1 MSTAFTHTTVLLE
14 ETVAQLPLA
23 TGKIFVDGTMGGGGH
38 SERILQCSQAELIAV
53 DKDDQAFGYAK
64 ARLEAYEKRVTFVK
78 SDFKEIKEIL
88 QQLNIAQIDGM
99 VLDLGV
105 SSFQL
110 DDAERGFSY
119 MKDAPIDMRM
129 DRRAAFSA
137 YDIVNGYDKQALQK
151 IIYEYGEEKFGSR
164 IAEAIIRNRPIKT
177 TLQLAEVIKQAIP
190 ASNRRTGPHPAKR
203 TFQALR
209 IEVNRELDVLNDS
222 IDTMIDLLNPGGRLS
237 IITFHSLEDRIVK
250 NTFRTA
256 EHPCTCPPEFP
267 QCICGKKSK
276 GKVLTRKPILP
287 SEREVELNPRARS
300 AKLRAFQKIN
310 SVD

>member
-1 MSTAFTHTTVLLE
+1 
-14 ETVAQLPLA
+14 
-23 TGKIFVDGTMGGGGH
+23 MGGGGH
-38 SERILQCSQAELIAV
+38 SERILQCSQAELIAI

-209 IEVNRELDVLNDS
+209 IEVNDELGILQQAIEDIIDVLA
-222 IDTMIDLLNPGGRLS
+222 PGGVIS

>member
-1 MSTAFTHTTVLLE
+1 M
-14 ETVAQLPLA
+14 
-23 TGKIFVDGTMGGGGH
+23 
-38 SERILQCSQAELIAV
+38 IAV

-209 IEVNRELDVLNDS
+209 IEVNDELGILQQAIEDIIDVLA
-222 IDTMIDLLNPGGRLS
+222 PGGVIS

>member
-1 MSTAFTHTTVLLE
+1 MSTTFTHTTVLLE

-209 IEVNRELDVLNDS
+209 IEVNDELGILQQAIEDIIDVLA
-222 IDTMIDLLNPGGRLS
+222 PGGVIS

>member
-151 IIYEYGEEKFGSR
+151 IIYEYGEEKFG
-164 IAEAIIRNRPIKT
+164 
-177 TLQLAEVIKQAIP
+177 
-190 ASNRRTGPHPAKR
+190 
-203 TFQALR
+203 
-209 IEVNRELDVLNDS
+209 
-222 IDTMIDLLNPGGRLS
+222 LS
-237 IITFHSLEDRIVK
+237 LIHI
-250 NTFRTA
+250 
-256 EHPCTCPPEFP
+256 
-267 QCICGKKSK
+267 
-276 GKVLTRKPILP
+276 
-287 SEREVELNPRARS
+287 
-300 AKLRAFQKIN
+300 
-310 SVD
+310 

>member
-151 IIYEYGEEKFGSR
+151 IIYENGEEKFGSR
-164 IAEAIIRNRPIKT
+164 IAEAVIRNRPIKT

-209 IEVNRELDVLNDS
+209 IEVNDELGILQQAIEDIIDVLA
-222 IDTMIDLLNPGGRLS
+222 PGGVIS

>member
-1 MSTAFTHTTVLLE
+1 MSAEFTHTTVLLE
-14 ETVAQLPLA
+14 ETVAQLPLK

-38 SERILQCSQAELIAV
+38 SERILQCSQAKLIAV

-64 ARLEAYEKRVTFVK
+64 KRLEAYGDRVVFVK
-78 SDFKEIKEIL
+78 NDFKEIKKIL
-88 QQLNIAQIDGM
+88 EQLNIAQIDGM

-129 DRRAAFSA
+129 DRSAAFSA
-137 YDIVNGYDKQALQK
+137 YDVVNGYDKQELQK

-177 TLQLAEVIKQAIP
+177 TLQLADIIKQAIP
-190 ASNRRTGPHPAKR
+190 ASHRRTGPHPAKR

-209 IEVNRELDVLNDS
+209 IEVNNELGILQQTIEDIIDVLA
-222 IDTMIDLLNPGGRLS
+222 PGGVVS

-256 EHPCTCPPEFP
+256 EHPFTCPPEFP

-287 SEREVELNPRARS
+287 SEGEVELNPRARS
-300 AKLRAFQKIN
+300 AKLRAFQKTN
-310 SVD
+310 LTD